1 MHLAVQRVLARKR
14 FSDRIRVMES
24 PKENGELSRRGMLIG
39 GASLLLELGLTGCS
53 SPDEI
58 EDAINRAYEEGPV
71 SRIFLEADNGALKSN
86 YIAFVNLVA
95 KRRTE
100 KNAPII
106 ADDPRFKKIAAE
118 REQILKRIGKSV
130 VKDYQAKTLLS
141 APLDSVGLAMGSIAK
156 TQLDSAIKSA
166 ENARDTEYRGV
177 TASVTYGV
185 HLGRATFRMGDVI
198 YRNK

>member
-1 MHLAVQRVLARKR
+1 MDEFKERVPLT
-14 FSDRIRVMES
+14 
-24 PKENGELSRRGMLIG
+24 RRALLG
-39 GASLLLELGLTGCS
+39 GATALLTELALTGCS

-71 SRIFLEADNGALKSN
+71 SRIFLDADNGALKSN

-130 VKDYQAKTLLS
+130 VKDYQAKTLMS

-166 ENARDTEYRGV
+166 ESARDTEYRGV
-177 TASVTYGV
+177 SASATYGV
-185 HLGRATFRMGDVI
+185 HHGRATFRMGDVI